1 MRCAIVCDAGYDP
14 AVRHASH
21 GTGCGTRRV
30 AAGCLLATLACAGC
44 DPIFEIDGAF
54 FPAWLVC
61 MVLAVGPLLLVRWA
75 MRKWAIEEH
84 ARPVAPTYISV
95 YVASVL
101 LLWLG
106 IYRT

>member
-1 MRCAIVCDAGYDP
+1 M
-14 AVRHASH
+14 
-21 GTGCGTRRV
+21 RRV
-30 AAGCLLATLACAGC
+30 LLASLTTAFACAGC

-61 MVLAVGPLLLVRWA
+61 MVLAVGPLLATRWA
-75 MRKWAIEEH
+75 LRRWSIEEH
-84 ARPVAPTYISV
+84 AHPVPLTYCSV
-95 YVASVL
+95 YLSSVL

>member
-1 MRCAIVCDAGYDP
+1 MRNA
-14 AVRHASH
+14 RH
-21 GTGCGTRRV
+21 GTGCRSLRV
-30 AAGCLLATLACAGC
+30 AAASLLAAVSCAGC

-61 MVLAVGPLLLVRWA
+61 MVLAVLPLLLVRWA
-75 MRKWAIEEH
+75 LRRWSIEQH
-84 ARPVAPTYISV
+84 ARPVPLTYLGV

>member
-1 MRCAIVCDAGYDP
+1 MLCHAGYDP
-14 AVRHASH
+14 PVQPARH
-21 GTGCGTRRV
+21 GTGSRTRLASLASL
-30 AAGCLLATLACAGC
+30 AAALGCAGC

-61 MVLAVGPLLLVRWA
+61 MVLAVAPLLSVRWA
-75 MRKWAIEEH
+75 LRKWAIEEH
-84 ARPVAPTYISV
+84 AHPVSLTYLGV

>member
-1 MRCAIVCDAGYDP
+1 MAFVG
-14 AVRHASH
+14 
-21 GTGCGTRRV
+21 
-30 AAGCLLATLACAGC
+30 AGC

-61 MVLAVGPLLLVRWA
+61 MVLAVGPLLATRWA
-75 MRKWAIEEH
+75 LRRWSIEEH
-84 ARPVAPTYISV
+84 AHPVPLTYCSV

>member
-1 MRCAIVCDAGYDP
+1 M
-14 AVRHASH
+14 
-21 GTGCGTRRV
+21 RRV
-30 AAGCLLATLACAGC
+30 LLASLAMAFVGTGC

-61 MVLAVGPLLLVRWA
+61 MVLAVVPLLLVRWA
-75 MRKWAIEEH
+75 LRTWSIEQH
-84 ARPVAPTYISV
+84 ARPVPLTYLGV